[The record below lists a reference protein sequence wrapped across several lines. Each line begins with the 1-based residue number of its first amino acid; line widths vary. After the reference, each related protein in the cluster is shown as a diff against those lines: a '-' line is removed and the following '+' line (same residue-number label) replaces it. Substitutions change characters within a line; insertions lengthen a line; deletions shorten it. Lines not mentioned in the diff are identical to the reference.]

1 MGKKQEQE
9 HNMVEKQTLIGAIVI
24 SLVIGFLGGAYYS
37 SAKLG
42 TGTAAPTA
50 PAGMAN
56 QASGQEDV
64 SAQIGAKILQLE
76 QYLNENPK
84 DEKAWAQL
92 GNMFFDSDQF
102 VNAIDAYKKSL
113 EINPK
118 QIGVV
123 TDMGVMYRRN
133 KQPQKAIEAFDKA
146 IAIDPTFET
155 PQFNKG
161 IVLLHDLN
169 DMAGGL
175 KAWEELVEANPLA
188 MAPNGESVDA
198 IIQRMKNQKTK

>member
-9 HNMVEKQTLIGAIVI
+9 NNMVEKQTLIGAIVI
-24 SLVIGFLGGAYYS
+24 SLVIGFFGGAYYS

-42 TGTAAPTA
+42 QGPAA

-56 QASGQEDV
+56 QASGQDDV
-64 SAQIGAKILQLE
+64 SAEIGAKKLQLE
-76 QYLNENPK
+76 QYLKENPR

-146 IAIDPTFET
+146 IAMDPSFET
-155 PQFNKG
+155 ARFNKG

-175 KAWEELVEANPLA
+175 KAWEDLVEANPLA